1 MQPDAMSIV
10 YGTDRPRLLAGR
22 TLLLTSGP
30 TYDSVRAYGIW
41 LRNRPLLVTVSGIAT
56 GNLTVAWEY
65 PWREQTTA
73 IWRNAII
80 RSAMSTRHN
89 HRHGLKPGHGD
100 SSRTGAD
107 HRRPSGHHP
116 AQVRPHQNSQR
127 TGHAA
132 YPSLDQSR
140 AGQSR
145 RIDADNDRYTTTR
158 RSDPDNG
165 THSTLGVRS

>member
-1 MQPDAMSIV
+1 MQPDATSIV

-41 LRNRPLLVTVSGIAT
+41 LPNRPLLVTVSGIAT

-65 PWREQTTA
+65 PWREQTTQV
-73 IWRNAII
+73 WRNAII
-80 RSAMSTRHN
+80 QSAMWTRHN
-89 HRHGLKPGHGD
+89 HRHGLKPAPGNG
-100 SSRTGAD
+100 SGTAL
-107 HRRPSGHHP
+107 RRPPGHQS
-116 AQVRPHQNSQR
+116 AQPRPNQNGQR

-132 YPSLDQSR
+132 YRSLDR

-145 RIDADNDRYTTTR
+145 RSNADNDRYTTHR
-158 RSDPDNG
+158 RSDPDAG
-165 THSTLGVRS
+165 TQAASGVRT

>member
-1 MQPDAMSIV
+1 MQPDATSIV

-41 LRNRPLLVTVSGIAT
+41 LPAKPLLVTVSGIAT

-65 PWREQTTA
+65 PWREQTTQV
-73 IWRNAII
+73 WRNAII
-80 RSAMSTRHN
+80 QSAMRTRHN
-89 HRHGLKPGHGD
+89 HRHGLKPVP
-100 SSRTGAD
+100 SSASRSGFD
-107 HRRPSGHHP
+107 HRRPPGHHAP
-116 AQVRPHQNSQR
+116 ARPLQNGQR
-127 TGHAA
+127 TGHAG
-132 YPSLDQSR
+132 YRSLDR

-165 THSTLGVRS
+165 NQSASGVRT

>member
-1 MQPDAMSIV
+1 MQPDATSIV

-22 TLLLTSGP
+22 TLLVTSGP

-41 LRNRPLLVTVSGIAT
+41 LPAKPLLVTVSGIAT

-65 PWREQTTA
+65 PWREQTTQV
-73 IWRNAII
+73 WRNAII
-80 RSAMSTRHN
+80 QSAMRTRHA
-89 HRHGLKPGHGD
+89 HRHGLKPGQG
-100 SSRTGAD
+100 SPSRSGID
-107 HRRPSGHHP
+107 HRRPPGHQS
-116 AQVRPHQNSQR
+116 AQPRPHQNGQR

-145 RIDADNDRYTTTR
+145 RIDAGNNRYTTHR
-158 RSDPDNG
+158 RNDPDNG
-165 THSTLGVRS
+165 NQSASGVST

>member
-1 MQPDAMSIV
+1 MQPDATSIV

-41 LRNRPLLVTVSGIAT
+41 LPAKPLLVTVSGIAT

-65 PWREQTTA
+65 PWREQTTE

-80 RSAMSTRHN
+80 RSAMSTRHA
-89 HRHGLKPGHGD
+89 HRHGLKPAPGNG
-100 SSRTGAD
+100 SRTGAEQ
-107 HRRPSGHHP
+107 RRPPGRQP
-116 AQVRPHQNSQR
+116 MQPPRPLR

-132 YPSLDQSR
+132 YPGLGDDR
-140 AGQSR
+140 RGGTAR
-145 RIDADNDRYTTTR
+145 RIAASNDRYSTTP

-165 THSTLGVRS
+165 DNSSAGMSA

>member
-1 MQPDAMSIV
+1 MSIV

-22 TLLLTSGP
+22 TLLVTSGP

-41 LRNRPLLVTVSGIAT
+41 LPAKPLLVTVTGIAT

-65 PWREQTTA
+65 PWREQTTQ
-73 IWRNAII
+73 IWRSAII
-80 RSAMSTRHN
+80 QSAMRTRHA
-89 HRHGLKPGHGD
+89 HRHGLKPVPGNG
-100 SSRTGAD
+100 SRTGAD
-107 HRRPSGHHP
+107 HRRPPGHHP
-116 AQVRPHQNSQR
+116 AQVRPHQNGQR

-132 YPSLDQSR
+132 YSSLDR

-145 RIDADNDRYTTTR
+145 RIDADNDRYTTHR

>member
-1 MQPDAMSIV
+1 MQPETTSIV

-41 LRNRPLLVTVSGIAT
+41 LPTKPLLVTVSGIAT
-56 GNLTVAWEY
+56 GNLAVAWEY

-89 HRHGLKPGHGD
+89 HRHGLKPGPGNG
-100 SSRTGAD
+100 SPTE
-107 HRRPSGHHP
+107 HRRPSDHRS
-116 AQVRPHQNSQR
+116 ALRPLR
-127 TGHAA
+127 TGHA
-132 YPSLDQSR
+132 SHLGLDGAGRSR
-140 AGQSR
+140 QADGNNDLRTGTR
-145 RIDADNDRYTTTR
+145 RI
-158 RSDPDNG
+158 DPDNG
-165 THSTLGVRS
+165 NQATSGAAS